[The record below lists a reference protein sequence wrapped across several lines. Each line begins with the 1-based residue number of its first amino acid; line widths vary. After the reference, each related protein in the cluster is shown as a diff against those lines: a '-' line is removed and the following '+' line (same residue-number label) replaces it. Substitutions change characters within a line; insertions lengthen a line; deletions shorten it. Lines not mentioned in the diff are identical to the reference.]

1 MRRLLT
7 TDEVDD
13 IIARYTS
20 GESVATL
27 AEKYGVHRSDIKQAQ
42 KDKAVAIRVN
52 GQLATKRD
60 QRRYW
65 LTAKGE
71 AVAGRVG
78 GM

>member
-1 MRRLLT
+1 MRRLFT

-27 AEKYGVHRSDIKQAQ
+27 AEKYDVHRSAIERRLIGHG
-42 KDKAVAIRVN
+42 VAIRVN
-52 GQLATKRD
+52 GQLTTKRD

-71 AVAGRVG
+71 AVARRVG
-78 GM
+78 GS